1 MSRRIEFHI
10 LQSFAPSNLNRDDT
24 GSPKDAV
31 FGGVRR
37 GRISS
42 QALKRATRLHMKNGG
57 LIPEHAGSTRSK
69 RLVGL
74 LVERLKG
81 RVAPEI
87 ATVAASNLLGQ
98 VGSQKKMQVKIS
110 KEGGEP
116 LTEYLMFVGDS
127 ELDAIADVIAAQA
140 GDLNDPKSKSLTE
153 AGKQVTDILKRK
165 GAGSVDVA
173 LYGRMLAN
181 LPEGNADAACQVAHA
196 ISTHRVDREFDYFT
210 AVDDESPEDSS
221 GAGMIGTIEFNSSVY
236 YRYSVVDL
244 DQLREN
250 LGDGFPLATE
260 AVAAYARAVVESAPN
275 GKQNT
280 FAAHNLPSVV
290 LVTLRKAQGPRN
302 LANAFEVP
310 VNSKTGGLVGSSAI
324 KLREHWQ
331 QLDGAYGR
339 ADAAW
344 VLDLT
349 GVFEKAADV
358 VSVASLD
365 ELVAAVR
372 AAAA

>member
-1 MSRRIEFHI
+1 MSTRIEFHI

-42 QALKRATRLHMKNGG
+42 QALKRATRLHMRDGG
-57 LIPEHAGSTRSK
+57 LVPESAGSTRSK
-69 RLVGL
+69 RLVSL
-74 LVERLKG
+74 IVDRLKG
-81 RVAPEI
+81 RVEPD
-87 ATVAASNLLGQ
+87 VAKAAAVNVLGQ
-98 VGSQKKMQVKIS
+98 VGSQKKMQVKAPKGS
-110 KEGGEP
+110 DEP
-116 LTEYLMFVGDS
+116 LTEYLMFVGAA
-127 ELDAIADVIAAQA
+127 ELDEIASVIAAQA
-140 GDLNDPKSKSLTE
+140 DELKDPKSKSLPE
-153 AGKQVTDILKRK
+153 AGKLVTDILKRK

-221 GAGMIGTIEFNSSVY
+221 GAGMIGTVEFNSSVY
-236 YRYSVVDL
+236 YRYSVVDV
-244 DQLREN
+244 DQLKAN
-250 LGDGFPLATE
+250 LGGDPALTTR
-260 AVAAYARAVVESAPN
+260 AVAAYARSVVEAAPS

-290 LVTLRKAQGPRN
+290 LVTLRKEQGPRN

-310 VNSKTGGLVGSSAI
+310 VSGRSGGLVGESAAR
-324 KLREHWQ
+324 LLDYWQ
-331 QLDGAYGR
+331 KVDAAYGP
-339 ADAAW
+339 ASAAW

-349 GVFEKAADV
+349 GAFDEANGVMRL
-358 VSVASLD
+358 ASLD
-365 ELVAAVR
+365 ELVETVRTAV
-372 AAAA
+372 A

>member
-1 MSRRIEFHI
+1 MSTRFEFHV

-42 QALKRATRLHMKNGG
+42 QALKRAARLHMKDGG

-74 LVERLKG
+74 LVERLKD
-81 RVAPEI
+81 RVATEVAI
-87 ATVAASNLLGQ
+87 AAASNLLAQ
-98 VGSQKKMQVKIS
+98 VGSQQKMKVKAP

-116 LTEYLMFVGDS
+116 LTEYLLFVGEA
-127 ELDAIADVIAAQA
+127 ELDAIAEIVATRAD
-140 GDLNDPKSKSLTE
+140 DLTDPKSKSLTE
-153 AGKQVTDILKRK
+153 AGKEVTDILKKK

-210 AVDDESPEDSS
+210 AVDDENPEDSS
-221 GAGMIGTIEFNSSVY
+221 GAGMIGTVEFNSSVY

-244 DQLREN
+244 EQLREN
-250 LGDGFPLATE
+250 LGDTALATE
-260 AVAAYARAVVESAPN
+260 AMAAYARAVVESAPS

-290 LVTLRKAQGPRN
+290 LVILRKTQGPRN
-302 LANAFEVP
+302 LANAFEIP
-310 VNSKTGGLVGSSAI
+310 VNGRTGGLITASAEA
-324 KLREHWQ
+324 LRDYW
-331 QLDGAYGR
+331 LKIDAAYG
-339 ADAAW
+339 AAEAAW

-349 GVFEKAADV
+349 ATFEKVPEAG
-358 VSVASLD
+358 SVRTLD
-365 ELVAAVR
+365 DLVAAVR